1 MLCCVRESHYPNVQL
16 YLRALC
22 CREPTLFIS
31 LLLFFSHA
39 HREMVRLPSARRQ
52 RICRLPLT
60 CHVDFRLCRYMDCI
74 AQQVLALRRPSKSLQ
89 REWCPTKLSRL
100 RLQMQL
106 QLQQPVRHRTPSRVT
121 RCRALLQCAV
131 TMGLYF
137 SPVTVFYR
145 YFYVGNTQYTQ
156 HGYFLFT
163 CAWSKTRETSSSYY
177 FA

>member
-1 MLCCVRESHYPNVQL
+1 MV
-16 YLRALC
+16 
-22 CREPTLFIS
+22 FF
-31 LLLFFSHA
+31 FFSHF
-39 HREMVRLPSARRQ
+39 PSALHLVFTLCETLGLTSAGRQ
-52 RICRLPLT
+52 DTHRLLLT
-60 CHVDFRLCRYMDCI
+60 SHVDVCLCRSMDCI

-89 REWCPTKLSRL
+89 REWCPTRLSRL

-106 QLQQPVRHRTPSRVT
+106 QLQQPVRRRMPSRVT
-121 RCRALLQCAV
+121 RCREPRSSALLPFDCI
-131 TMGLYF
+131 F